1 MKWLTAFSCY
11 ADAAILVKPKRR
23 LDINVEDKSHPVY
36 DTKYNTARAAAAR
49 AAAARAAAARAAATR
64 TAATRAAATRAA
76 ATRAAATRAAATRAA
91 AARTAAAAGLMRYVC
106 HWVVLGFNG
115 SGSSN

>member
-49 AAAARAAAARAAATR
+49 AAAARAAAARAAAARAAAARTAATR
-64 TAATRAAATRAA
+64 TAAT
-76 ATRAAATRAAATRAA
+76 
-91 AARTAAAAGLMRYVC
+91 RTAAAAGLMRYVW

>member
-49 AAAARAAAARAAATR
+49 AAAARAAAARAAAAR
-64 TAATRAAATRAA
+64 TAATRT
-76 ATRAAATRAAATRAA
+76 A

>member
-49 AAAARAAAARAAATR
+49 AAAARAAAARAAAARAAAARAAAARAAATR
-64 TAATRAAATRAA
+64 TAAT
-76 ATRAAATRAAATRAA
+76 
-91 AARTAAAAGLMRYVC
+91 RTAAAAGLMRYVW

>member
-49 AAAARAAAARAAATR
+49 AAAARAAAARAAA
-64 TAATRAAATRAA
+64 
-76 ATRAAATRAAATRAA
+76 
-91 AARTAAAAGLMRYVC
+91 ARTAAAAGLMRYVW

>member
-23 LDINVEDKSHPVY
+23 LDINVEDKSPPVY

-49 AAAARAAAARAAATR
+49 AAAARAAAARAAAARTAATR
-64 TAATRAAATRAA
+64 TAAT
-76 ATRAAATRAAATRAA
+76 
-91 AARTAAAAGLMRYVC
+91 RTAAAAGLMRYVW

>member
-49 AAAARAAAARAAATR
+49 AAAAR
-64 TAATRAAATRAA
+64 
-76 ATRAAATRAAATRAA
+76 
-91 AARTAAAAGLMRYVC
+91 TAAAAGLMRYVC

>member
-49 AAAARAAAARAAATR
+49 AAAARAAAARAAAARTAATR
-64 TAATRAAATRAA
+64 TAAT
-76 ATRAAATRAAATRAA
+76 
-91 AARTAAAAGLMRYVC
+91 RTAAAAGLMRYVW
-106 HWVVLGFNG
+106 HRVVRGFNG

>member
-49 AAAARAAAARAAATR
+49 AAAARAAAARAAA
-64 TAATRAAATRAA
+64 
-76 ATRAAATRAAATRAA
+76 
-91 AARTAAAAGLMRYVC
+91 AAGLMRYVC

>member
-49 AAAARAAAARAAATR
+49 AAA
-64 TAATRAAATRAA
+64 
-76 ATRAAATRAAATRAA
+76 TRAA

>member
-36 DTKYNTARAAAAR
+36 DTKYNTARAAA
-49 AAAARAAAARAAATR
+49 
-64 TAATRAAATRAA
+64 
-76 ATRAAATRAAATRAA
+76 TRAA
-91 AARTAAAAGLMRYVC
+91 AARTAAAAGLMRYVW

>member
-49 AAAARAAAARAAATR
+49 AAAARAAAARAAAARTAATR
-64 TAATRAAATRAA
+64 TAAT
-76 ATRAAATRAAATRAA
+76 
-91 AARTAAAAGLMRYVC
+91 RTAAAAGLMRYVW

>member
-49 AAAARAAAARAAATR
+49 AAATRAAAARTAAARAAATR
-64 TAATRAAATRAA
+64 T
-76 ATRAAATRAAATRAA
+76 A

>member
-49 AAAARAAAARAAATR
+49 AAAARAAAARAAAARTAATR
-64 TAATRAAATRAA
+64 TAAT
-76 ATRAAATRAAATRAA
+76 
-91 AARTAAAAGLMRYVC
+91 RTAAAAGLMRYVC

>member
-49 AAAARAAAARAAATR
+49 AAAARAAAARAAA
-64 TAATRAAATRAA
+64 ARAAAARAA
-76 ATRAAATRAAATRAA
+76 AART
-91 AARTAAAAGLMRYVC
+91 AARTAAAAGLMRYVW

>member
-49 AAAARAAAARAAATR
+49 AAAARAAAARTAAARAAATR
-64 TAATRAAATRAA
+64 T
-76 ATRAAATRAAATRAA
+76 A

>member
-36 DTKYNTARAAAAR
+36 DTKYNTARAAA
-49 AAAARAAAARAAATR
+49 
-64 TAATRAAATRAA
+64 
-76 ATRAAATRAAATRAA
+76 TRAA

>member
-49 AAAARAAAARAAATR
+49 AAAARAAAARAAA
-64 TAATRAAATRAA
+64 
-76 ATRAAATRAAATRAA
+76 
-91 AARTAAAAGLMRYVC
+91 RTAAAAGLMRYVC

>member
-49 AAAARAAAARAAATR
+49 AAAARAAAARAAAARTAAAR
-64 TAATRAAATRAA
+64 TAATRT
-76 ATRAAATRAAATRAA
+76 A

>member
-36 DTKYNTARAAAAR
+36 DTKYNTARAAAA
-49 AAAARAAAARAAATR
+49 
-64 TAATRAAATRAA
+64 
-76 ATRAAATRAAATRAA
+76 
-91 AARTAAAAGLMRYVC
+91 AGLMRYVC

>member
-49 AAAARAAAARAAATR
+49 AAAARAAAARAAAARTAATR
-64 TAATRAAATRAA
+64 TAATRAAAA
-76 ATRAAATRAAATRAA
+76 RAAATRAA
-91 AARTAAAAGLMRYVC
+91 AARTAAAAGLMRYVW